1 MRKQAVSCSGQRY
14 QYILTIQDVFSRYLW
29 LRPLTYKTSKV
40 VCKAL
45 GDLYIEVGPP
55 KVLQSDRGGEFKK
68 WVKKLCKNLNVKMI
82 QSRPYHP
89 QSQGKVERSHRAL
102 RKKIAFDFGHLRKSG
117 VNWAKQLKE
126 YQKLQNEESME
137 ALANKSP
144 FVVFYGRKSNAVLNH
159 IPGGRCVRERTFAK
173 VQSPKSTDYAQNKK
187 KLDAIRSRAK
197 KSKQCLG
204 QTLYKPPNE
213 KQSSINL

>member
-40 VCKAL
+40 VSKAL

-55 KVLQSDRGGEFKK
+55 KVLQFDREGEFKK

-82 QSRPYHP
+82 LSRPYHP
-89 QSQGKVERSHRAL
+89 QSQGKVERSRRAL

-126 YQKLQNEESME
+126 YQK
-137 ALANKSP
+137 P
-144 FVVFYGRKSNAVLNH
+144 
-159 IPGGRCVRERTFAK
+159 
-173 VQSPKSTDYAQNKK
+173 
-187 KLDAIRSRAK
+187 
-197 KSKQCLG
+197 
-204 QTLYKPPNE
+204 
-213 KQSSINL
+213 